1 MQYSKILAAAL
12 CVAAHGSAL
21 SADSSW
27 DGFYM
32 GLTLDAARTNATI
45 AGTAGHSRKSQ
56 AAGLGAY
63 AGFNR
68 STNSGL
74 VWGGEIGLSSAE
86 NTPNLSTGALGT
98 TEFNGKFV
106 INPRLRAGFAT
117 GNLFL
122 YGTAGVAI
130 SDAVVRSAVATT
142 KDYTMGVSYGIGA
155 EMKIG
160 NGWSTRLDLTRTD
173 LGQKNQSFNGL
184 TRDTNVKMDKITI
197 GLTKSF

>member
-1 MQYSKILAAAL
+1 MQYTKILAAAL

-32 GLTLDAARTNATI
+32 GLSLDGARTNASIT
-45 AGTAGHSRKSQ
+45 GNAGHSRKSQ
-56 AAGLGAY
+56 AASLGAY

-74 VWGGEIGLSSAE
+74 IWGGEIGLSGVES
-86 NTPNLSTGALGT
+86 TPNLTNPTLGT
-98 TEFNGKFV
+98 SEFSGKYV

-117 GNLFL
+117 GNVFL

-130 SDAVVRSAVATT
+130 SDAVVRSAGATT
-142 KDYTMGVSYGIGA
+142 KDIAMGVSYGVGA
-155 EMKIG
+155 ELKMG
-160 NGWSTRLDLTRTD
+160 NGWSTRLDLSRTD
-173 LGQKNQSFNGL
+173 LGQKGQSFNGL
-184 TRDTNVKMDKITI
+184 TRDTTVKMDKITL
-197 GLTKSF
+197 GLTKKF